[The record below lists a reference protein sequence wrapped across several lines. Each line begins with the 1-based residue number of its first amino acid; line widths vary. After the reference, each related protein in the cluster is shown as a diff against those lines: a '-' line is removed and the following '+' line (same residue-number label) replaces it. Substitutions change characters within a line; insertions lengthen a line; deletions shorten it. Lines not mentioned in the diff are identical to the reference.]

1 MPRPRTTA
9 PSPPASGRRRAPT
22 IASAGIL
29 VAGLGFAVLAYLLYT
44 SEGTGAV
51 RWSLGIA
58 LLAVVSAIAWSEVS
72 RRAREPAPLV
82 REPPRKTLREGDLR
96 ELADAVRRARE
107 GLEFSQVT
115 VAQRARDAFAERV
128 RLARGLSADRM
139 REIQGDP
146 KRLRALVGDPVLGDF
161 LHLERGDRDDRYRW
175 VRDVRG
181 EDGFVECFE
190 DVLER
195 MEGWR

>member
-1 MPRPRTTA
+1 MPRPRVM
-9 PSPPASGRRRAPT
+9 PSSRPPSGRRRALT
-22 IASAGIL
+22 TASAGIL
-29 VAGLGFAVLAYLLYT
+29 VAGLGFVVLAYLLST
-44 SEGTGAV
+44 SGFTGAI
-51 RWSLGIA
+51 RWSLEIA
-58 LLAVVSAIAWSEVS
+58 LLAIVSGIAWSRVS
-72 RRAREPAPLV
+72 RQAREPAPLV
-82 REPPRKTLREGDLR
+82 RDPPRKALREGDLR
-96 ELADAVRRARE
+96 ELADAVGRARE

-146 KRLRALVGDPVLGDF
+146 KRLRAVVGDPVLGDF

-175 VRDVRG
+175 VRDVREG
-181 EDGFVECFE
+181 DGFVESFE